1 MYINEIHN
9 DTSNAMSDEVV
20 PRPPARGRLLQPGQ
34 SGNPAG
40 RRRGSRNEATLA
52 AATLLDGEAL
62 GLTRRAVEA
71 ALAGDMLAMK
81 LCLERVLPRC
91 QERPVTFSPPS
102 LAAVGN
108 GEIDEPSPQNVS
120 RAMNAVT
127 TALACG
133 EITPG
138 EAATIAAVYET
149 FVRTAGIAKE
159 KVTPGNLLRILTA
172 GDDVEDEDED
182 IGDAEA
188 IDGCDQ

>member
-1 MYINEIHN
+1 M
-9 DTSNAMSDEVV
+9 AKPLV
-20 PRPPARGRLLQPGQ
+20 
-34 SGNPAG
+34 
-40 RRRGSRNEATLA
+40 
-52 AATLLDGEAL
+52 
-62 GLTRRAVEA
+62 LTRKAVEA

-91 QERPVTFSPPS
+91 HERPVTFSLPS
-102 LAAVGN
+102 LAAIGD

-138 EAATIAAVYET
+138 EAATIAGVYET

-159 KVTPGNLLRILTA
+159 KVAQGNLLRILTA

-188 IDGCDQ
+188 IDGCDP